1 MTMYTIGQVLFVVL
15 TKKNQVYPM
24 QVVETITKRTL
35 RGEEISYVLQA
46 GSDRTSKVTL
56 DTVDGEIFDSAEKA
70 RNTLVQRATL
80 QINKLIDTAVSKSSE
95 WYGLDQQPQSIK
107 DLPDLLP
114 NPVKKDEIFDGDDVS
129 IVTMPDGSVVKV
141 RLPKIA
147 SV

>member
-1 MTMYTIGQVLFVVL
+1 MYTIGQVLFVVL

-80 QINKLIDTAVSKSSE
+80 QINKLIDTAVSKSTE

>member
-1 MTMYTIGQVLFVVL
+1 MYTIGQVLFVVL

>member
-1 MTMYTIGQVLFVVL
+1 MYTIGQVLFVVL

-80 QINKLIDTAVSKSSE
+80 QINKLIDAAVSKSSE

-114 NPVKKDEIFDGDDVS
+114 NPVKKDEIVDGDDVS

-147 SV
+147 NV